1 MTNLHNISHS
11 NLNHLVS
18 GLSETDS
25 DHIFKQ
31 LTENSF
37 ELDHFFND
45 ISANATIK
53 VNMTYQPDIIRLS
66 NLDTISLKQTFWVY
80 FSNLSWKMGS

>member
-1 MTNLHNISHS
+1 MSNLHDISHS
-11 NLNHLVS
+11 NLKHLVS

-53 VNMTYQPDIIRLS
+53 VNMTYQSDFIRLS
-66 NLDTISLKQTFWVY
+66 NLDTISLKQTF
-80 FSNLSWKMGS
+80 

>member
-1 MTNLHNISHS
+1 MTNLHDISHS
-11 NLNHLVS
+11 DLNHLVS

-37 ELDHFFND
+37 ELDHFFN
-45 ISANATIK
+45 ATIK
-53 VNMTYQPDIIRLS
+53 VNMTYQSDFIRFS
-66 NLDTISLKQTFWVY
+66 NLETISLKQTF
-80 FSNLSWKMGS
+80 

>member
-1 MTNLHNISHS
+1 MTNLHDISHS

-18 GLSETDS
+18 ALSETDS

-31 LTENSF
+31 LT

-53 VNMTYQPDIIRLS
+53 VNMTYQSDIIRLS
-66 NLDTISLKQTFWVY
+66 NLDTVSLKQTF
-80 FSNLSWKMGS
+80 

>member
-1 MTNLHNISHS
+1 MSNLHDISHS
-11 NLNHLVS
+11 NLKHLVS

-31 LTENSF
+31 LTENS
-37 ELDHFFND
+37 LDHFFNV

-53 VNMTYQPDIIRLS
+53 VNMTYQSDIIRLS
-66 NLDTISLKQTFWVY
+66 NLDTISLKQTF
-80 FSNLSWKMGS
+80 